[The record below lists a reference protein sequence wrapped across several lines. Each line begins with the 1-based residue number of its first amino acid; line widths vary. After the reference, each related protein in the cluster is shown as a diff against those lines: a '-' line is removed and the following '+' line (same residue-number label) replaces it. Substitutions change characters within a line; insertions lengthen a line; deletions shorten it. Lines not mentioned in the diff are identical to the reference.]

1 MRETLEPAV
10 LATCI
15 KEHAAVDVDDALQTV
30 ERFLSGYT
38 MPGGVVLNLQ
48 AARKQLQTAS
58 SHMAAALLIAERE
71 GR

>member
-1 MRETLEPAV
+1 
-10 LATCI
+10 
-15 KEHAAVDVDDALQTV
+15 
-30 ERFLSGYT
+30 